1 VLLFLSLVACAPAP
15 EGRGIVSLLP
25 AWTEV
30 IVALGGADELL
41 ACTEYGEPGRDI
53 PRIDWQSPRSAETIV
68 RLGPALVLKQK
79 RRAAHDPLSAALRAS
94 GICVMELPSESIVDL
109 REAFVAIGGV
119 MGRGEAGR
127 ALQAKFDREMAAVRA
142 ERKGST
148 PGPRVLFVYTRSS
161 GVIAH
166 VGAAGPGSFLDEMLA
181 IAGARNA
188 LEDASEPYVQ
198 LDLERLVRCN
208 PDIIIDNLPAEG
220 DPGALWASGP
230 LPNVRVRFVRDNKML
245 VPGPRLPD
253 AIRKLAELIH
263 GGS

>member
-1 VLLFLSLVACAPAP
+1 MRAVLLFLSLVACAPAP

-30 IVALGGADELL
+30 IVALDGADELL

-68 RLGPALVLKQK
+68 RLGPAVVLKQK

-94 GICVMELPSESIVDL
+94 GIRVVELPSESIADL
-109 REAFVAIGGV
+109 RAAFVTIGDV
-119 MGRGEAGR
+119 MGRGEEGR
-127 ALQAKFDREMAAVRA
+127 ALQTKFDREMAAVRV
-142 ERKGST
+142 ERKKR
-148 PGPRVLFVYTRSS
+148 PRVLFVYTRSA

-166 VGAAGPGSFLDEMLA
+166 IGAAGPGSFLDEILA

-188 LEDASEPYVQ
+188 LEDADKPYVQ

-208 PDIIIDNLPAEG
+208 PDIIIDNLPAED
-220 DPGALWASGP
+220 DPAALWASGP
-230 LPNVRVRFVRDNKML
+230 LPKVRVRFVNDNRML
-245 VPGPRLPD
+245 VPGPKLPD
-253 AIRKLAELIH
+253 AVRKLAELIH
-263 GGS
+263 GDS